1 MLPNSHFVQVGGG
14 LRKVEAPQGGTKW
27 HKAAGDSGKVW
38 CEAKNEDGSRLVSFH
53 TWEKNTCWMLPRY
66 YYHSQTHETRWEPP
80 SGGFLSIKE
89 QRELR
94 GEKEE
99 VVQAGSDE
107 EEDEEEKEEREK
119 QALLAAHQAKK
130 QQVEQSE
137 AHRLETIEFKI
148 ASTNYQRLAL

>member
-1 MLPNSHFVQVGGG
+1 MDAF
-14 LRKVEAPQGGTKW
+14 
-27 HKAAGDSGKVW
+27 
-38 CEAKNEDGSRLVSFH
+38 
-53 TWEKNTCWMLPRY
+53 PRY

-99 VVQAGSDE
+99 VVEAGSDE
-107 EEDEEEKEEREK
+107 EEDDEEKEEREK

-148 ASTNYQRLAL
+148 AIIIKYSLKDCT

>member
-1 MLPNSHFVQVGGG
+1 MAKMQEGKVSGG
-14 LRKVEAPQGGTKW
+14 LRKVEALQGGTKW
-27 HKAAGDSGKVW
+27 HKAPSDSGKLW
-38 CEAKNEDGSRLVSFH
+38 CEAKNEDGSG
-53 TWEKNTCWMLPRY
+53 Y

-94 GEKEE
+94 GEEE
-99 VVQAGSDE
+99 VVQATSDE

-137 AHRLETIEFKI
+137 AHRLVNKKLQE
-148 ASTNYQRLAL
+148 APVPLHG

>member
-1 MLPNSHFVQVGGG
+1 MLDVF
-14 LRKVEAPQGGTKW
+14 
-27 HKAAGDSGKVW
+27 
-38 CEAKNEDGSRLVSFH
+38 
-53 TWEKNTCWMLPRY
+53 PRY

-107 EEDEEEKEEREK
+107 EEDEEEREK

-137 AHRLETIEFKI
+137 AHRLETIEFKM
-148 ASTNYQRLAL
+148 ALIIKDSL